1 MQYMIISIDF
11 PKKTLQIIKYRQPN
25 TTG

>member
-1 MQYMIISIDF
+1 QYMTISIDF